1 MAVTISDNKWLY
13 DWWYLEYLEEFE
25 TYNEYTEGKWAQ
37 NIKVFDIRL
46 SLALSSKI
54 SFDSNF
60 RYTKTEKS
68 RDVSR
73 LTLMLSNQWF
83 CFEALLD
90 VCKEHGYL
98 TNSRSKTTSISL
110 ETLELLSQEFQFER
124 AIDSFWDINSDLI
137 RSNSK
142 FRPDLQKFVAYL
154 SEKASKGQKKSLLHV
169 HNKFTNIDDFEV
181 HDILALAYAIRNQYV
196 HAGDTPKSGVNFYTT
211 KIAVL
216 KNTHDFLVL
225 LNVALSSLV
234 LKQINASTD

>member
-1 MAVTISDNKWLY
+1 MAVTISDNEWLY
-13 DWWYLEYLEEFE
+13 DWWYSEYLEEFE
-25 TYNEYTEGKWAQ
+25 TYNEYTEGEWAQ

-98 TNSRSKTTSISL
+98 ANSRSKTTSISL
-110 ETLELLSQEFQFER
+110 ETLELLSQEFEFER
-124 AIDSFWDINSDLI
+124 AIDSFWNINRDLI

-169 HNKFTNIDDFEV
+169 HNKFTNNDDFEV
-181 HDILALAYAIRNQYV
+181 HDVLALAYATRNQYV